1 MSGGMNLK
9 VGLKDFKMGTNILEL
24 DVPKQLEETVKTGI
38 GWMDDALG
46 GEGITPSSVALFTG
60 TPGAGKTTAMLQL
73 ADSWTK
79 QGNICLMNT
88 SEESLLQVRKVTKR
102 LGLKHGFIAGQ
113 DRRVPDVLNH
123 MDTLRK
129 QNPGKKVILILDS
142 LQAHDDGKYKDGG
155 INSMTQCRIAEQIT
169 EYCKEHFTMAI
180 LVGQVTKDGTFAGK
194 QQIKHTVDIH
204 AHLFIDQK
212 PQSESFGS
220 RIFRVEKN
228 RFGCSGIAYI
238 LGLDGKK
245 GLYEKG
251 SYGGSADDS

>member
-1 MSGGMNLK
+1 MSMNLK
-9 VGLKDFKMGTNILEL
+9 VGIKDLARGTNILEL
-24 DVPKQLEETVKTGI
+24 DVPKQLEETVKSGI
-38 GWMDDALG
+38 AWLDDALG
-46 GEGITPSSVALFTG
+46 GEGMTPSSTMLFTG
-60 TPGAGKTTAMLQL
+60 TPGAGKTTAMLQM
-73 ADSWTK
+73 ADAWTK
-79 QGNICLMNT
+79 EGNICLMNT

-102 LGLKHGFIAGQ
+102 LNLKNGFVCGQ
-113 DRRVPDVLNH
+113 DRRVPDVLSH
-123 MDTLRK
+123 MDELRK
-129 QNPGKKVILILDS
+129 ANPDKKLLLILDS

-155 INSMTQCRIAEQIT
+155 VNSMTQCRIAEQIT
-169 EYCKEHFTMAI
+169 DYCKEYYAMAV

-251 SYGGSADDS
+251 TYGGDADS